1 MSRITVFVMGPP
13 ACREFSAC
21 VVWLA
26 RLAIEELADS
36 DEAKV
41 GKEAQDWEVTRA
53 SHVSHTLRTIESWTV
68 SFEVSAPFVA
78 VECYDSMGMIGAPL
92 AGKFFRP

>member
-1 MSRITVFVMGPP
+1 MPAAIYSQCVAVTAPPSRLVK
-13 ACREFSAC
+13 
-21 VVWLA
+21 
-26 RLAIEELADS
+26 ELADS

-41 GKEAQDWEVTRA
+41 GKPAQDWEVTRA

-78 VECYDSMGMIGAPL
+78 VECYDRMGMIGAPL